1 MAILVPVNRN
11 RGILTSLITSG
22 HAAMVI
28 WRLGQ
33 PFQQSNEAV
42 QVDFGHNA
50 LACTYFG
57 ITIWTLINL

>member
-1 MAILVPVNRN
+1 
-11 RGILTSLITSG
+11 
-22 HAAMVI
+22 MVI
-28 WRLGQ
+28 WRFGQ

-42 QVDFGHNA
+42 QVDFGNNA